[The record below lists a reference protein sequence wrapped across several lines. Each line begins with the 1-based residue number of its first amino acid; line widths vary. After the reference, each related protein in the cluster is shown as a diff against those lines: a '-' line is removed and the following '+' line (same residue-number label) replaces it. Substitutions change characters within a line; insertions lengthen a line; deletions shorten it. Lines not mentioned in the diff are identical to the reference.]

1 MTTIA
6 EHEAQSLATG
16 KDLTDGEAPDEVRVG
31 RKGATLSLHWPDGD
45 VSTFA
50 APFLRDNSQSARSK
64 KLRLSGL
71 AVPAAPNLTITAVR
85 PIGSYAVNIVF
96 SDGYD
101 RGIFPWVYL
110 RDLAGE
116 ATVQP
121 ERRAPGRAL
130 GPEDFLKGN

>member
-1 MTTIA
+1 MIA
-6 EHEAQSLATG
+6 EHDAPPLATG

-31 RKGATLSLHWPDGD
+31 RKGKTLSLHWPDGN

-64 KLRLSGL
+64 KQRLSGL
-71 AVPAAPNLTITAVR
+71 AVPAAPDLTITAVR

-96 SDGYD
+96 L
-101 RGIFPWVYL
+101 RWLRPRHFFPWVYL
-110 RDLAGE
+110 RELAGE
-116 ATVQP
+116 AAVRPQ
-121 ERRAPGRAL
+121 GRAL

>member
-1 MTTIA
+1 MIA
-6 EHEAQSLATG
+6 EHDAPPLATG

-31 RKGATLSLHWPDGD
+31 RKGKTLSLHWPDGN

-64 KLRLSGL
+64 KQRLSGL
-71 AVPAAPNLTITAVR
+71 AVPAAPDLTITAVR

-110 RDLAGE
+110 RELAGE
-116 ATVQP
+116 AAVRPQ
-121 ERRAPGRAL
+121 GRAL